1 MASLAIFVLRE
12 MSDVVDRR
20 RAAQSEDNED

>member
-1 MASLAIFVLRE
+1 MASLTIFVLRE